1 MHISSLNST
10 PQIWKD
16 PVNNGEKQ
24 QRKIRQA
31 EDSYSRN
38 AADAQVIDAE
48 YVERYTTG
56 KNSLQHERQT
66 LDLALEPQTGDKALA
81 QKTYPGSNSPGNR
94 YQLMAL
100 DTPPP
105 GTYLNVFA

>member
-1 MHISSLNST
+1 MQNMSSDI
-10 PQIWKD
+10 P
-16 PVNNGEKQ
+16 PA
-24 QRKIRQA
+24 KILYA
-31 EDSYSRN
+31 
-38 AADAQVIDAE
+38 
-48 YVERYTTG
+48 
-56 KNSLQHERQT
+56 

-94 YQLMAL
+94 YQLMPL